1 MKEHHSNLLKT
12 SGEHSN
18 YKPLIWKRLIVI
30 PHLFMKN
37 LKILNIYLTN
47 HIACKKIFDL
57 QYMNTKNLEKKY
69 WNNKINPKTF
79 SQWSKN
85 LFEEIWIFQ
94 FPTNKPR
101 GFHFQ
106 TTWKHSFPR
115 HFNVE
120 FTWCISRELNVSLT
134 ASLVCLISDGK
145 KVEMIFKHLRNLF
158 QVIFSYMIVVTV
170 VEAFGRNFFVNFG
183 NSVLA
188 NNNPQTYN

>member
-1 MKEHHSNLLKT
+1 MTFNTWTQKT
-12 SGEHSN
+12 SKKNTGTTRSIL
-18 YKPLIWKRLIVI
+18 K
-30 PHLFMKN
+30 LFFN
-37 LKILNIYLTN
+37 EAKICL
-47 HIACKKIFDL
+47 
-57 QYMNTKNLEKKY
+57 KKY
-69 WNNKINPKTF
+69 EYSSSQQNTWIPLWNVK
-79 SQWSKN
+79 
-85 LFEEIWIFQ
+85 FE
-94 FPTNKPR
+94 
-101 GFHFQ
+101 
-106 TTWKHSFPR
+106 S
-115 HFNVE
+115 FNVK

>member
-1 MKEHHSNLLKT
+1 MN
-12 SGEHSN
+12 
-18 YKPLIWKRLIVI
+18 I
-30 PHLFMKN
+30 PV
-37 LKILNIYLTN
+37 
-47 HIACKKIFDL
+47 
-57 QYMNTKNLEKKY
+57 
-69 WNNKINPKTF
+69 P
-79 SQWSKN
+79 
-85 LFEEIWIFQ
+85 
-94 FPTNKPR
+94 NKPR
-101 GFHFQ
+101 GFHFE

-115 HFNVE
+115 RFNME

-170 VEAFGRNFFVNFG
+170 VEAFGRNLFVNFG